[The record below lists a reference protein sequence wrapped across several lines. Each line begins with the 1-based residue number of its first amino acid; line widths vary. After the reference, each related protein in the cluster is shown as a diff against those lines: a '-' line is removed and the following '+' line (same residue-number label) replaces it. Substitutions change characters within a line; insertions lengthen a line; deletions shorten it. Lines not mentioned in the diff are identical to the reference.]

1 MKTGHQI
8 QTDVYNLLRG
18 SSFVE
23 GLSGGLYRQGT
34 RPRDSRLEDCIVIF
48 TTADAEQVQEGVV
61 TLNVY
66 VPDIYPYTNGLPVE
80 NIARCEELEGL
91 LQEWVDSLTAGVSD
105 YLFKLKS
112 AIHTQRD
119 EDIHQSFVVARLSFR
134 LFQSVTI

>member
-8 QTDVYNLLRG
+8 QTDIYAMLSG
-18 SSFVE
+18 SSFAA
-23 GLSGGLYRQGT
+23 GLSGGVYRQGL

-48 TTADAEQVQEGVV
+48 TTADAEQVQAGVV
-61 TLNVY
+61 TINVY
-66 VPDIYPYTNGLPVE
+66 VPDIYPYENGVPVE
-80 NIARCEELEGL
+80 DVARCEAIEGA
-91 LQEWVDSLTAGVSD
+91 LQGWVDSLTAGVSD

-134 LFQSVTI
+134 LFQSTTN